1 MDWSNLPQ
9 SLTPVSEEA
18 DRRASSARVF
28 FARENGG
35 VDEPGLLT
43 ENQFGLQ
50 VEKRRLGGRRFSV
63 IFVSAFSAIAVLAV
77 GFVTRSAKNTVPIA
91 AHLKVPTAS
100 RSAAA
105 VNALPPPNLLKPLSP
120 GQAAVENA
128 ERPFV
133 NRPDSGAKSFVLRTD
148 AADRDRALTCLAQA
162 VYYEAAGEGID
173 GERAVAQVVLNRL
186 RHPGY
191 PSTICGV
198 VYEGGDRLTGCQFSF
213 VCDGSMQRVPVPWL
227 WTRSRQIAEEAL
239 KGRVFAQVGHATHY
253 HADYVS
259 PFWAD
264 SLDKSVQVGRHIFY
278 RLRSTFGEE
287 RAFSQRYRGNEQPVR
302 IPGATVVL
310 PPMPST
316 AQLATTLIND
326 GVEGSAKEL
335 VEKASSKPSSPL
347 LVDSSKGMLLAD
359 GDGAPAALHPRKS
372 ASQCSTSSSRK
383 VAAIGA
389 NDMRSSADINPTC

>member
-9 SLTPVSEEA
+9 GLTPVSAEA
-18 DRRASSARVF
+18 DRRASSAGVF
-28 FARENGG
+28 FASDDGE
-35 VDEPGLLT
+35 VDELELLT
-43 ENQFGLQ
+43 GKQLGLQ
-50 VEKRRLGGRRFSV
+50 IEKRPLGSRRLSRILV
-63 IFVSAFSAIAVLAV
+63 TAFSAVALVAV
-77 GFVTRSAKNTVPIA
+77 GFAMRSAKNTLPIT
-91 AHLKVPTAS
+91 AHLRAATAS

-148 AADRDRALTCLAQA
+148 AADRDRAVTCLAQA
-162 VYYEAAGEGID
+162 VYYEAAGEGTD
-173 GERAVAQVVLNRL
+173 GGRAVAQVVLNRL

-264 SLDKSVQVGRHIFY
+264 SLDKSAQVGRHIFY
-278 RLRSTFGEE
+278 RLRSAFGEE
-287 RAFSQRYRGNEQPVR
+287 RAFSQRYRGIEQLVR

-310 PPMPST
+310 PPTPST

-326 GVEGSAKEL
+326 GVEGPAKEL

-347 LVDSSKGMLLAD
+347 LVDSSKGTLLVD
-359 GDGAPAALHPRKS
+359 GDSGPAALHSRKS
-372 ASQCSTSSSRK
+372 ASQCSTSSNRK